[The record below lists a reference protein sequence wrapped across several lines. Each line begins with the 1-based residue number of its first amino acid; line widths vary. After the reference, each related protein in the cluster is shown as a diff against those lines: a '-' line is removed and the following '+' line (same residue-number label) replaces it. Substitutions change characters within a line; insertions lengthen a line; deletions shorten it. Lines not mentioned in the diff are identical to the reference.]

1 MNDYYIRNEC
11 LDIFESLELL
21 DSLKFAHNLI
31 ELVTCAIQNEVETK
45 EDFKSLN
52 ELKKISTK
60 LFNIVKENDK

>member
-1 MNDYYIRNEC
+1 MNDNYIQNEC
-11 LDIFESLELL
+11 FDIFESLELL

-60 LFNIVKENDK
+60 LFNIIKENEK

>member
-1 MNDYYIRNEC
+1 MNDNYIQNEC
-11 LDIFESLELL
+11 LDIFESLEFL

-31 ELVTCAIQNEVETK
+31 ELVSCAIQNEAETK

-60 LFNIVKENDK
+60 LFNIINENDK